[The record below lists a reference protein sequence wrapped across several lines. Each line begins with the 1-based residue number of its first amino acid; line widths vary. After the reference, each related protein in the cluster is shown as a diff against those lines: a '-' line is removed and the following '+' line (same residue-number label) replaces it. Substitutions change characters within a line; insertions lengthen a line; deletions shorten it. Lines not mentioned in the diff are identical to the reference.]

1 MATIFLQFNVLL
13 FEKMMHVFSL
23 IEKGL
28 LCITPLSTLY
38 QLYRGGQ
45 FYWGGGSIYHGRG
58 VKIPWVGV
66 NIPWVGGS
74 IYMGRKLDILWIGV
88 SK

>member
-1 MATIFLQFNVLL
+1 M
-13 FEKMMHVFSL
+13 
-23 IEKGL
+23 G
-28 LCITPLSTLY
+28 
-38 QLYRGGQ
+38 
-45 FYWGGGSIYHGRG
+45 WGVDMPWVGGSIYHGRG